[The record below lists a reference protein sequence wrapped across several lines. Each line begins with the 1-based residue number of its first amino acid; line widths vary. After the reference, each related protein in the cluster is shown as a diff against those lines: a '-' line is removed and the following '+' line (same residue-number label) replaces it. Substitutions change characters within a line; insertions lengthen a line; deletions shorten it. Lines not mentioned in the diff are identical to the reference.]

1 MNKLFFVAV
10 LSFAMLLGA
19 QTSWAASDD
28 IQALQKDVAELKKGQ
43 DAMQK
48 NLEDIKKL
56 LKDGARAAPKGT
68 SFKAQDFSIA
78 GSAVKGDKTA
88 PVTIVEFSDY
98 QCPYCKRHAENTMPD
113 LIKKYV
119 DTGKA
124 KIVMMENPI
133 GSIHKN
139 AMGASQAALCAGAQ
153 GQYWEMHDIMF
164 ANYKKLGADEL
175 KSYAEEIGLET
186 GDFNTC
192 LDEKKYEDQVKKNM
206 ATGRKLGVRGTPG
219 FVVGLTDPKD
229 PDKVKGSKYIKGAQG
244 VDTFSE
250 AIDELLKA
258 DKS

>member
-1 MNKLFFVAV
+1 MNRPFFVVV
-10 LSFAMLLGA
+10 LSFAILFGSGS
-19 QTSWAASDD
+19 SWAASDD
-28 IQALQKDVAELKKGQ
+28 IQALQKEVAELKKGQ
-43 DAMQK
+43 EVMQK
-48 NLEDIKKL
+48 NLEEIQKQ
-56 LKDGARAAPKGT
+56 LKAGARAPKGT

-78 GSAVKGDKTA
+78 GAAVKGDKTA

-113 LIKKYV
+113 LIEKFV

-124 KIVMMENPI
+124 KIVMMESPI
-133 GSIHKN
+133 VSIHKN
-139 AMGASQAALCAGAQ
+139 AMGASQAALCAGDQ

-164 ANYKKLGADEL
+164 VNYKKLGIDEL
-175 KSYAEEIGLET
+175 KGYAGEIGLET
-186 GDFNTC
+186 DDFNIC
-192 LDEKKYEDQVKKNM
+192 LDEKKYEEQVKNNM
-206 ATGRKLGVRGTPG
+206 STGRKLGVRGTPG

-244 VDTFSE
+244 VDAFAE

>member
-10 LSFAMLLGA
+10 LSFTMLLGA

-28 IQALQKDVAELKKGQ
+28 IEALQKDVAELKKGQ
-43 DAMQK
+43 EAMQK
-48 NLEDIKKL
+48 NLEEIKKL
-56 LKDGARAAPKGT
+56 VQQGARPSGG
-68 SFKAQDFSIA
+68 SGFKPQDFSIA
-78 GSAVKGDKTA
+78 GTAVKGDRNAT
-88 PVTIVEFSDY
+88 VTIVEFSDY
-98 QCPYCKRHAENTMPD
+98 QCPYCKRHAEGTMPE
-113 LIKKYV
+113 LVKKYV

-133 GSIHKN
+133 ESIHKN

-164 ANYKKLGADEL
+164 VNYKKLGVDEL
-175 KSYAEEIGLET
+175 KGYAGEIGLET
-186 GDFNTC
+186 EDFNTC
-192 LDEKKYEDQVKKNM
+192 LDEKKYEDQVKANLST
-206 ATGRKLGVRGTPG
+206 ARKLGVRGTPG

-244 VDTFSE
+244 VDAFSE